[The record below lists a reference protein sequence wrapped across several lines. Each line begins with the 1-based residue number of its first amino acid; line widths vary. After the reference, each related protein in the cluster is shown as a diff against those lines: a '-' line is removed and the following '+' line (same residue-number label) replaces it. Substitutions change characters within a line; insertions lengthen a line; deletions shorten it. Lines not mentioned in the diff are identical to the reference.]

1 MEAWLSIGA
10 GCSCIYILMGY
21 KMWFGVDMGE
31 QDEQS
36 LETRISEESIHSL
49 VVCVLHW
56 GQDGVQCILIYSV
69 WMK

>member
-1 MEAWLSIGA
+1 
-10 GCSCIYILMGY
+10 
-21 KMWFGVDMGE
+21 MWFGVDMGE
-31 QDEQS
+31 QDGQS

-56 GQDGVQCILIYSV
+56 GQDSVQCILIYSM